1 MAEKVKLKASCPD
14 CGKLKDVYEVPLN
27 EQKNLSVVCQNPKC
41 AASFKINIKNGNISV
56 YK

>member
-14 CGKLKDVYEVPLN
+14 CGKLKDVYEVSLN